1 MILITIISATSKLF
15 LEDTSFTFNVNT
27 GSTHK
32 MEHLMQL
39 NTQHHRRSSLYTTFF
54 IISQLIIPILIT
66 LHIAKNYTSM
76 TAKKLE
82 MCMHLFLK

>member
-15 LEDTSFTFNVNT
+15 LEDTSLTFNVNT

-39 NTQHHRRSSLYTTFF
+39 KTHHHRRSSLYTTFF
-54 IISQLIIPILIT
+54 YYFSTDYTHLNNIT
-66 LHIAKNYTSM
+66 HS
-76 TAKKLE
+76 KKL
-82 MCMHLFLK
+82 LFNTSS